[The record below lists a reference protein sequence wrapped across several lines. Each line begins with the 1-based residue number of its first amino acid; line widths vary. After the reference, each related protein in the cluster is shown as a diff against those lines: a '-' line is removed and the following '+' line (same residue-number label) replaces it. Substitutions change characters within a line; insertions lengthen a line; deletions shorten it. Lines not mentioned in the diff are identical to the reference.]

1 MRTLA
6 ILSLMLA
13 CAAPPAGAGPIL
25 ESAARLAAEVQP
37 RRSTPCLTA
46 ALAGRDA
53 AERRERSTS
62 YFVGGI
68 FLPVVMPL
76 LARATPPSPPAALV
90 EGQRT
95 ADAECFRDGY
105 RQRAQEKNADS
116 GWAGSGFGLA
126 VLGVV
131 VIALTAG
138 EPGEIE
144 FPF

>member
-6 ILSLMLA
+6 ILGLVLV

-37 RRSTPCLTA
+37 RRSTCLTA

-90 EGQRT
+90 EGRRT
-95 ADAECFRDGY
+95 ADAACFRDGY
-105 RQRAQEKNADS
+105 RQRAQEQNADS
-116 GWAGSGFGLA
+116 GWAGTGFGLA
-126 VLGVV
+126 ALGVI

-138 EPGEIE
+138 DPGEIE